1 MKGIILY
8 NNMNHVLIVEDEE
21 FLVRALKDNL
31 ISEGHTVSVAMDGEA
46 VFDELKKKKPS
57 LILLDLLLPKKNGF
71 DVLRDIRMDPEWQHI
86 PVVILSNL
94 GEDSEIKR
102 ALELGANDYF
112 VKSQHPIQEVIE
124 KVREYLQGKGSTKVG
139 A

>member
-1 MKGIILY
+1 MSHIL
-8 NNMNHVLIVEDEE
+8 VVEDEE

-31 ISEGHTVSVAMDGEA
+31 ESEGYTVAVAMDGEA
-46 VFDELKKKKPS
+46 AFTELAKKMPD

-71 DVLRDIRMDPEWQHI
+71 DVLKEIRENLEWKLV
-86 PVVILSNL
+86 PVIILSNL

-112 VKSQHPIQEVIE
+112 VKSQHPIQEVID
-124 KVREYLQGKGSTKVG
+124 KVREYLQGKGASKNDL
-139 A
+139 

>member
-1 MKGIILY
+1 
-8 NNMNHVLIVEDEE
+8 MNHVLVVEDED

-31 ISEGHTVSVAMDGEA
+31 ESEGHTVGVATDGEM

-71 DVLRDIRMDPEWQHI
+71 DVLKEIRQSPEWQHI

-124 KVREYLQGKGSTKVG
+124 KVSEYLQVKSSANIGL
-139 A
+139 

>member
-1 MKGIILY
+1 
-8 NNMNHVLIVEDEE
+8 MNHVLVVEDED

-31 ISEGHTVSVAMDGEA
+31 MSEGYSVAVAVDGEQ
-46 VFDELKKKKPS
+46 VFDELKKKTPS

-71 DVLRDIRMDPEWQHI
+71 DVLKEIRQSPEWQLI

-124 KVREYLQGKGSTKVG
+124 KVREYLEGKGSTKAG
-139 A
+139 L

>member
-1 MKGIILY
+1 
-8 NNMNHVLIVEDEE
+8 MNHVLIVEDED

-31 ISEGHTVSVAMDGEA
+31 SAEGYSVAVAMDGEA
-46 VFDELKKKKPS
+46 AFDEIKKKNPN

-71 DVLRDIRMDPEWQHI
+71 DVLKEIRQNPEYKLI

-124 KVREYLQGKGSTKVG
+124 KVREYLEGKGSTKAG
-139 A
+139 L

>member
-1 MKGIILY
+1 
-8 NNMNHVLIVEDEE
+8 MNHVLVVEDED

-31 ISEGHTVSVAMDGEA
+31 VSEGHSVSIAMDGEA
-46 VFDELKKKKPS
+46 VFDEMKKKKPN

-71 DVLRDIRMDPEWQHI
+71 DVLKEIRQSPEWQLI

-112 VKSQHPIQEVIE
+112 VKSQHPIQEVME
-124 KVREYLQGKGSTKVG
+124 KVREYLQGKGSTKTG
-139 A
+139 L

>member
-1 MKGIILY
+1 
-8 NNMNHVLIVEDEE
+8 MNHVLVVEDED

-31 ISEGHTVSVAMDGEA
+31 ISEGHTVAVAMDGEA
-46 VFDELKKKKPS
+46 VFDELRKKKPS
-57 LILLDLLLPKKNGF
+57 IILLDLLLPKKNGF
-71 DVLRDIRMDPEWQHI
+71 DVLKQIRQSPEWQLI
-86 PVVILSNL
+86 PVIILSNL

-124 KVREYLQGKGSTKVG
+124 KVREYVEGRGSTKIG
-139 A
+139 L

>member
-1 MKGIILY
+1 
-8 NNMNHVLIVEDEE
+8 MNHILIVEDEE

-31 ISEGHTVSVAMDGEA
+31 VSEGSSVSVAMDGEA
-46 VFDELKKKKPS
+46 VFDEIKKHKPA

-71 DVLRDIRMDPEWQHI
+71 DVLKELKASPEWQLI
-86 PVVILSNL
+86 PVIVLSNL

-102 ALELGANDYF
+102 ALELGASDYF

-124 KVREYLQGKGSTKVG
+124 KVKEYLQGKGVG
-139 A
+139 TGNI

>member
-1 MKGIILY
+1 
-8 NNMNHVLIVEDEE
+8 MNHVLIVEDED

-31 ISEGHTVSVAMDGEA
+31 VFEGHSVSVAMDGEA
-46 VFDELKKKKPS
+46 VFDEMKKKRPN
-57 LILLDLLLPKKNGF
+57 LVLLDLLLPKKNGF
-71 DVLRDIRMDPEWQHI
+71 DVLKDIRSNPEYRLI

-112 VKSQHPIQEVIE
+112 VKSQHPIQEVME
-124 KVREYLQGKGSTKVG
+124 KVREYLQGKGSTKG
-139 A
+139 GL

>member
-1 MKGIILY
+1 
-8 NNMNHVLIVEDEE
+8 MNHVLVVEDED

-31 ISEGHTVSVAMDGEA
+31 VSEGYSVSVATDGEM
-46 VFDELKKKKPS
+46 VFAELKKKVPS

-71 DVLRDIRMDPEWQHI
+71 DVLKEIRQSPEWQLI

-124 KVREYLQGKGSTKVG
+124 KVREYLQGKGSTKI
-139 A
+139 

>member
-1 MKGIILY
+1 
-8 NNMNHVLIVEDEE
+8 MNHVLVVEDED

-31 ISEGHTVSVAMDGEA
+31 ISEGHTVAVAMDGEA
-46 VFDELKKKKPS
+46 VFDELRKKKPS
-57 LILLDLLLPKKNGF
+57 IILLDLLLPKKNGF
-71 DVLRDIRMDPEWQHI
+71 DVLKQIRQSPEWQLI
-86 PVVILSNL
+86 PVIILSNL

-124 KVREYLQGKGSTKVG
+124 KVREYIEGKGSTKIG
-139 A
+139 L

>member
-1 MKGIILY
+1 
-8 NNMNHVLIVEDEE
+8 MNHVLVVEDED

-31 ISEGHTVSVAMDGEA
+31 ESEGYSVAVATDGEM
-46 VFDELKKKKPS
+46 VFDELKKKTPN
-57 LILLDLLLPKKNGF
+57 LILLDLLLTKKNGF
-71 DVLRDIRMDPEWQHI
+71 DVLKEIRISPEWQLI

-124 KVREYLQGKGSTKVG
+124 KVREYLEGKGSTKVG
-139 A
+139 L

>member
-1 MKGIILY
+1 
-8 NNMNHVLIVEDEE
+8 MNHVLIVEDEE

-31 ISEGHTVSVAMDGEA
+31 TSEGSTVSVAMDGEA
-46 VFDELKKKKPS
+46 VFDEVKKRKPA

-71 DVLRDIRMDPEWQHI
+71 DVLKELKASPEWQLI
-86 PVVILSNL
+86 PVIVLSNL

-102 ALELGANDYF
+102 ALELGASDYF

-124 KVREYLQGKGSTKVG
+124 KVKEYLQGKGPG
-139 A
+139 HM

>member
-1 MKGIILY
+1 
-8 NNMNHVLIVEDEE
+8 MNHVLIVEDEE

-31 ISEGHTVSVAMDGEA
+31 ISEGYTVSIAMDGEA
-46 VFDELKKKKPS
+46 AFDELKKKKPS

-71 DVLRDIRMDPEWQHI
+71 DVLRDVRANPEYQHI

-139 A
+139 V

>member
-1 MKGIILY
+1 
-8 NNMNHVLIVEDEE
+8 MNHILIVEDED

-31 ISEGHTVSVAMDGEA
+31 TSVGYNVVVARDGEQ
-46 VFDELKKKKPS
+46 VFTEIAKKKPD

-71 DVLRDIRMDPEWQHI
+71 DVLSDIRTNPELQLI
-86 PVVILSNL
+86 PVIILSNL

-112 VKSQHPIQEVIE
+112 VKSQHPIQEVID
-124 KVREYLQGKGSTKVG
+124 KAKEYLQGKGLSDHKLL
-139 A
+139 

>member
-1 MKGIILY
+1 
-8 NNMNHVLIVEDEE
+8 MNHVLVVEDED
-21 FLVRALKDNL
+21 FLVRALEDNL
-31 ISEGHTVSVAMDGEA
+31 ISEGHSVAVAVDGEA
-46 VFDELKKKKPS
+46 VFEELKKKKPN

-71 DVLRDIRMDPEWQHI
+71 DVLKEIRQSPEWQLI

-124 KVREYLQGKGSTKVG
+124 KVREYLQGKGSTKAG
-139 A
+139 M

>member
-1 MKGIILY
+1 
-8 NNMNHVLIVEDEE
+8 MNHVLIVEDED

-31 ISEGHTVSVAMDGEA
+31 ESGGHSVSVATDGEA
-46 VFDELKKKKPS
+46 VFPELERQKPG

-71 DVLRDIRMDPEWQHI
+71 DVLRDIRASSEYKNI

-102 ALELGANDYF
+102 ALDLGANDYF
-112 VKSQHPIQEVIE
+112 VKSQHPIQEVMD
-124 KVREYLQGKGSTKVG
+124 KVEEYLHARTTK
-139 A
+139 

>member
-1 MKGIILY
+1 
-8 NNMNHVLIVEDEE
+8 MNHVLIVEDED

-31 ISEGHTVSVAMDGEA
+31 VSEGHSVAVAMDGEVA
-46 VFDELKKKKPS
+46 FDELKKKKPN

-71 DVLRDIRMDPEWQHI
+71 DVLKEIRQSPEWQLI

-112 VKSQHPIQEVIE
+112 VKSQHPIQEVVE
-124 KVREYLQGKGSTKVG
+124 KVREYLEGKGSTKVG
-139 A
+139 L

>member
-1 MKGIILY
+1 
-8 NNMNHVLIVEDEE
+8 MNHILIVEDED

-31 ISEGHTVSVAMDGEA
+31 ESEGYSVEVAMDGEA
-46 VFDELKKKKPS
+46 VFDQLKKKKPS

-71 DVLRDIRMDPEWQHI
+71 DVLKEIRQSPEYQLI

-94 GEDSEIKR
+94 GEDSEIKH

-124 KVREYLQGKGSTKVG
+124 KVREYLQGKGSTKVK
-139 A
+139 

>member
-1 MKGIILY
+1 
-8 NNMNHVLIVEDEE
+8 MNHILIVEDED

-31 ISEGHTVSVAMDGEA
+31 VSEGHSVSVAMDGEA
-46 VFDELKKKKPS
+46 VFVELGKKKPA

-71 DVLRDIRMDPEWQHI
+71 DVLRDIRSNPEWSLI

-112 VKSQHPIQEVIE
+112 VKSQHPIQEVME
-124 KVREYLQGKGSTKVG
+124 KVREYLHGKGATKAG
-139 A
+139 L

>member
-1 MKGIILY
+1 
-8 NNMNHVLIVEDEE
+8 MNHVLIVEDEE

-31 ISEGHTVSVAMDGEA
+31 TSEGSTVSVAMDGEA
-46 VFDELKKKKPS
+46 VFDEVKKRKPA

-71 DVLRDIRMDPEWQHI
+71 DVLKDLKASPEWQLI
-86 PVVILSNL
+86 PVIVLSNL

-102 ALELGANDYF
+102 ALELGASDYF

-124 KVREYLQGKGSTKVG
+124 KVKEYLQGKGP
-139 A
+139 AQHM

>member
-1 MKGIILY
+1 
-8 NNMNHVLIVEDEE
+8 MNHVLVVEDED

-31 ISEGHTVSVAMDGEA
+31 VSEGYSVAIAMDGEA
-46 VFDELKKKKPS
+46 VFDELKKKMPN

-71 DVLRDIRMDPEWQHI
+71 DVLKEIRSNPEWKLI

-102 ALELGANDYF
+102 GLELGANDYF
-112 VKSQHPIQEVIE
+112 VKSQHPIEEVME
-124 KVREYLQGKGSTKVG
+124 KVREYLQGKGSTKG
-139 A
+139 GL